1 MKPSIRQK
9 LANGKRRLLRR
20 LDKSDYRGCE
30 QPMFTARNIHYQI
43 ADRVHA
49 MTYGGIGAL
58 HLLARQIGLI
68 DAINERLHVLKI
80 RVVYHESDHVLNLAY
95 NALCGGTCLQD
106 LELRRQDEVFLD
118 ALGTRRIPDPTTAG
132 DFCRRFHTGHI
143 NTLIDIENDVRQ
155 RVWARQPA
163 AFFDKALI
171 DMDGTLVPTDGECK
185 QGVDI
190 AYNGTWG
197 YHPLVVSLAN
207 TGEVLSVI
215 NRSGNRP
222 SHEGAAAEVE
232 R

>member
-1 MKPSIRQK
+1 
-9 LANGKRRLLRR
+9 
-20 LDKSDYRGCE
+20 
-30 QPMFTARNIHYQI
+30 
-43 ADRVHA
+43 

-143 NTLIDIENDVRQ
+143 HTLIDIENDVRQ
-155 RVWARQPA
+155 RCLLRQSP
-163 AFFDKALI
+163 
-171 DMDGTLVPTDGECK
+171 
-185 QGVDI
+185 
-190 AYNGTWG
+190 
-197 YHPLVVSLAN
+197 H
-207 TGEVLSVI
+207 
-215 NRSGNRP
+215 
-222 SHEGAAAEVE
+222 
-232 R
+232 